1 MTMTQETTHITS
13 GNASGL
19 RDYQERALANVAA
32 SQAQR
37 VVLVSP
43 TGSGKSLMGREWVRR
58 KVAAGRR
65 VLMVAHRIE
74 LLTQFAGH
82 MQAVGV
88 TPSII
93 APGFPSDP
101 FAPVQC
107 ASLDTLVARG
117 TVPEVDDVLWDE
129 CHHAA
134 ADTWAPVITQ
144 ALHSAHVLGLTAT
157 PQRSDG
163 KPLGDIFG
171 DMVVAANYSELLA
184 AGHIVRCRVFRPET
198 YLGSDF
204 AQDPLEAYQK
214 HGHGARGFVFCR
226 SVKDAKELAER
237 FTLAGVPAANID
249 GKMSTG
255 KREGILDRFKTG
267 ELRLICNVFVLT
279 EGFDVPDATVCMLA
293 RGAGHAG
300 TYLQMVGRVLRPSAG
315 KDSAIFIDL
324 PGVSHEHGLPTAD
337 REYGLSGRAIRT
349 AGESLRNCPKC
360 GCTNRSLARVCI
372 ECGEPFPRREYKGPK
387 LWNLELLE
395 YFENVGE
402 LDTAPSSLKR
412 AEWDRLVQVVSA
424 RSYGIGFAVQEF
436 EKVFGQGAAEKYAK
450 ELPDELR
457 VKELHRLLSIQ
468 MSRGFKV
475 GWISQAYKV
484 TFGAFPSRA
493 LREKAGVPLPSAEEW
508 AR

>member
-1 MTMTQETTHITS
+1 MQATHGIIRES
-13 GNASGL
+13 SADGL
-19 RDYQERALANVAA
+19 RDYQESALARVDA
-32 SQAQR
+32 SSAKR

-43 TGSGKSLMGREWVRR
+43 TGSGKSVMGREWVRR
-58 KVAAGRR
+58 KVAEGKR

-74 LLTQFAGH
+74 LLTQFAAH
-82 MQAVGV
+82 AAKVGL
-88 TPSII
+88 TASII

-101 FAPVQC
+101 YAPVQC

-117 TVPEVDDVLWDE
+117 SVPEADAVLWDE

-134 ADTWAPVITQ
+134 ADTWTPVITQ
-144 ALHSAHVLGLTAT
+144 ALSEAHVLGLTAT

-204 AQDPLEAYQK
+204 AQDPVEAYQK

-226 SVKDAKELAER
+226 GVKDSKELAER
-237 FTLAGVPAANID
+237 FTAAGVRAENID
-249 GKMSTG
+249 GKMSQS
-255 KREGILDRFKTG
+255 KRDGVLSRFKSG
-267 ELRLICNVFVLT
+267 EVQLITNVFVLT
-279 EGFDVPDATVCMLA
+279 EGFDVPDATVCLLA

-300 TYLQMVGRVLRPSAG
+300 TYLQMVGRVLRPSPG

-337 REYGLSGRAIRT
+337 REYGLSGRAIKT
-349 AGESLRNCPKC
+349 TGESLRNCPHC
-360 GCTNRSLARVCI
+360 GCTNTSQARVCI
-372 ECGEPFPRREYKGPK
+372 ECGEAFPRREYKGPK
-387 LWNLELLE
+387 LWNLELKE

-412 AEWDRLVQVVSA
+412 AEFDRLLDVVA
-424 RSYGIGFAVQEF
+424 TRSFGIGFAVQEYT
-436 EKVFGQGAAEKYAK
+436 KVFGTPPPDSFMK
-450 ELPDELR
+450 EISEQDRVRELR
-457 VKELHRLLSIQ
+457 RLLSFQ
-468 MSRGFKV
+468 RQRGFKV
-475 GWISQAYKV
+475 GWISQAYKA

-493 LREKAGVPLPSAEEW
+493 LREAAGVPLPSAEEW

>member
-1 MTMTQETTHITS
+1 MTQETTHITG

-19 RDYQERALANVAA
+19 RDYQERALATVDA
-32 SQAQR
+32 SPAKR

-43 TGSGKSLMGREWVRR
+43 TGSGKSVMGREWVRR

-82 MQAVGV
+82 MQRVGV

-117 TVPEVDDVLWDE
+117 SVPEVDDVLWDE

-134 ADTWAPVITQ
+134 AETWAPVITQ
-144 ALHSAHVLGLTAT
+144 ALHGAHVLGLTAT

-171 DMVVAANYSELLA
+171 AMVVAANYSELLT
-184 AGHIVRCRVFRPET
+184 AGHIVRCRVFRPDT
-198 YLGSDF
+198 YLGSDW

-226 SVKDAKELAER
+226 SVKDSKELADR
-237 FTLAGVPAANID
+237 FTAAGIPSANVD
-249 GKMSTG
+249 GKLSQS
-255 KREGILDRFKTG
+255 KRDKAMASFASGD
-267 ELRLICNVFVLT
+267 LRLIMNVFVLT
-279 EGFDVPDATVCMLA
+279 EGVDVPDATVCMLA

-300 TYLQMVGRVLRPSAG
+300 TYLQMVGRVLRPSPG
-315 KDSAIFIDL
+315 KESAIFIDL
-324 PGVSHEHGLPTAD
+324 PGVSHEHGAPTAD

-349 AGESLRNCPKC
+349 AGESLRICQTC
-360 GCTNRSLARVCI
+360 GCTNKSSARVCI
-372 ECGEPFPRREYKGPK
+372 ECGEAFPRREYKGPK

-412 AEWDRLVQVVSA
+412 AEWDRLVSVVQS
-424 RSYGIGFAVQEF
+424 RQFGIGFAVQEF
-436 EKVFGQGAAEKYAK
+436 TKIFGEGSAEKFAK

-468 MSRGFKV
+468 MSRGFKL
-475 GWISQAYKV
+475 GWISQAYKA
-484 TFGAFPSRA
+484 TFGAFPSRE
-493 LREKAGVPLPSAEEW
+493 LRSRAGVPLPSAEEW

>member
-1 MTMTQETTHITS
+1 MS
-13 GNASGL
+13 L
-19 RDYQERALANVAA
+19 RDYQSSALDRVAK
-32 SQAQR
+32 SHAQR

-43 TGSGKSLMGREWVRR
+43 TGSGKSVMGREWVRR
-58 KVAAGRR
+58 RVAEGKR

-74 LLTQFAGH
+74 LLTQFASH
-82 MQAVGV
+82 AAKVGL
-88 TPSII
+88 TASII

-101 FAPVQC
+101 YAPVQC

-117 TVPEVDDVLWDE
+117 SVPQADAVLWDE

-134 ADTWAPVITQ
+134 AETWTPVITQ
-144 ALHSAHVLGLTAT
+144 ALSEAKVLGLTAT

-204 AQDPLEAYQK
+204 AQDPVDAYAA
-214 HGHGARGFVFCR
+214 HGFGARGFVFCR
-226 SVKDAKELAER
+226 SVKDSRELADR
-237 FTLAGVPAANID
+237 FTAAGIPAANID
-249 GKMSTG
+249 GKMSQV
-255 KREGILDRFKTG
+255 KREGVLDRFKSG
-267 ELRLICNVFVLT
+267 DLRLITNVFVLT
-279 EGFDVPDATVCMLA
+279 EGFDVPDATVCLLA

-300 TYLQMVGRVLRPSAG
+300 TYLQMVGRVLRPSPG

-349 AGESLRNCPKC
+349 TGESLRNCPHC
-360 GCTNRSLARVCI
+360 GCTNRSVARVCI

-412 AEWDRLVQVVSA
+412 AEWDRLVSVVEQ
-424 RSYGIGFAVQEF
+424 RQFGIGFAVQEF
-436 EKVFGQGAAEKYAK
+436 EKIFGEHTAEKYTK
-450 ELPDELR
+450 ELPEELR
-457 VKELHRLLSIQ
+457 VRELKRLLSVQ
-468 MSRGFKV
+468 MQRGFKV